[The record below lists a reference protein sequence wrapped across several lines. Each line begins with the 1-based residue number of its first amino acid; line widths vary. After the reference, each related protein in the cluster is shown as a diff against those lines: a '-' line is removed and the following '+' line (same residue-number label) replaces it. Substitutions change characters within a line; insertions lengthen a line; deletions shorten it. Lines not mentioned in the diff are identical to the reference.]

1 MLDAKTLGF
10 RLHAHVV
17 FVINA
22 SRNLHER
29 NKPKRT
35 NQKPNPQIPKSET
48 LTLTLTLA
56 LTWYYMPSSEELM
69 SFRLESSLLSS
80 SNTMARRWWRRSA
93 RRTARRGGETRAR
106 QQTEG
111 ESAAGGS
118 VRPGPA
124 SYNDRAGFVLV
135 SGAARA
141 GSPACRLTGGAARSD
156 TRSIRAY
163 TTIRPF
169 CNT

>member
-1 MLDAKTLGF
+1 MLHAKTLWF

-22 SRNLHER
+22 SRNLHEQ
-29 NKPKRT
+29 NKPNRT
-35 NQKPNPQIPKSET
+35 NQKQNPQIPKSET
-48 LTLTLTLA
+48 LTLTLA
-56 LTWYYMPSSEELM
+56 LTWYYTPSSEELM

-93 RRTARRGGETRAR
+93 RRAAARGTDEGEAANRGRECGGSLGSTRAS
-106 QQTEG
+106 QLQ
-111 ESAAGGS
+111 
-118 VRPGPA
+118 RPSP
-124 SYNDRAGFVLV
+124 
-135 SGAARA
+135 

-163 TTIRPF
+163 TTVRPF